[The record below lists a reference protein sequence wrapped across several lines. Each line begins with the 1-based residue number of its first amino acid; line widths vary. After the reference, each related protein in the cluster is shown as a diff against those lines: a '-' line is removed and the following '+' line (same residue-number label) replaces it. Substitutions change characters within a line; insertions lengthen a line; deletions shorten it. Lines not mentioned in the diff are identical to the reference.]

1 MELNISRTAR
11 AAVSLSAAPS
21 GEAPIISLLD
31 CPLTLKEARLSQC
44 RRAVLGWTGQ
54 RPVPTR
60 VVPTRVVPTH
70 ESSTHEPLRGHPRRQ
85 ASQLFNCLANHLAG
99 HIIRDFHVADR
110 LRQNKM
116 DHSAPGFFIR
126 EDKP

>member
-21 GEAPIISLLD
+21 GEAPTTSLLD
-31 CPLTLKEARLSQC
+31 WPLTVKKKDYLRDAELCSA
-44 RRAVLGWTGQ
+44 G
-54 RPVPTR
+54 R
-60 VVPTRVVPTH
+60 VRDPSPRESSPRESSPR
-70 ESSTHEPLRGHPRRQ
+70 ESSTHEPLRGHPGRQ

-99 HIIRDFHVADR
+99 QIIRDFHLADR